1 MLWEEGD
8 RYRMDVLDAAWR
20 MFREHPLL
28 GVGSGSFARVF
39 SEYNPDPGMQYGSLS
54 AHNLYAQL
62 LAEQG
67 LLGLLSFLAVLAL
80 AVGPLLRVRRPPDE
94 RRSLIPWLLVSLAA
108 WLLYGLLQYTF
119 LMRSMQVY
127 FWITLGLA
135 VSLGLRPVPAK
146 AWPGRP
152 ALWATVAVLAVLAGL
167 RGYAEIRQPLRP
179 GAAVGVYAWE
189 DGKLRWTR
197 GGAAFVVRVEGSRL
211 RLHVA
216 CPLVVHVG
224 RPQSVELWL
233 DGVAVGRTLLE
244 TPDWRVIEV
253 PVHKPRD
260 SRVVLRLRTGYTAIP
275 AALGVNADG
284 RRLGLLTRPL
294 EWAR

>member
-1 MLWEEGD
+1 
-8 RYRMDVLDAAWR
+8 MDVLDAAWR

-28 GVGSGSFARVF
+28 GVGSGTFARAF
-39 SEYNPDPGMQYGSLS
+39 SEYNADPGMQYGSLS

-80 AVGPLLRVRRPPDE
+80 AVGPLLRVRRPLE
-94 RRSLIPWLLVSLAA
+94 ENRSPIPWLLVSLAA
-108 WLLYGLLQYTF
+108 WLIYGLLQYTF

-127 FWITLGLA
+127 FWITLGLV
-135 VSLGLRPVPAK
+135 VSLGLGPVPVESRR
-146 AWPGRP
+146 GRS

-179 GAAVGVYAWE
+179 GVAVGVYAWE

-197 GGAAFVVRVEGSRL
+197 GDAAFVVPVEGSLL
-211 RLHVA
+211 RLSVA
-216 CPLVVHVG
+216 CPLISLVG

-233 DGVAVGRTLLE
+233 DGAVVGRTLLE

-253 PVHKPRD
+253 PVDKPRN
-260 SRVVLRLRTGYTAIP
+260 SHVVLRLRTGYTATP